1 MLNQGQVYSTKA
13 AAQKKADTMR
23 KKGFKKVYIRRVL
36 VAKPRAQVPVT
47 KRSDQKLA
55 WLATWER

>member
-13 AAQKKADTMR
+13 AAQKKADAMR
-23 KKGFKKVYIRRVL
+23 KKGFHAYIRRVL
-36 VAKPRAQVPVT
+36 VAKPRAQIPVT